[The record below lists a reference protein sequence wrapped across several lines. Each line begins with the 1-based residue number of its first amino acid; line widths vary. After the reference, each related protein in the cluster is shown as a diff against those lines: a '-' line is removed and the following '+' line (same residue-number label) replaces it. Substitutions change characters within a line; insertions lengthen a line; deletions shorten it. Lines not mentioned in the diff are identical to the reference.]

1 MVDEL
6 VKEIQKDI
14 RENKVMIYMKGTP
27 EMPMCG
33 FSKAAVDVIG
43 SYAVPFG
50 AKDILPN
57 PAYREALFQVSQWP
71 TIPQVFIGGEFI
83 GGSDIVRELH
93 EQGEL
98 AEKIKAA
105 CGEEAKT

>member
-14 RENKVMIYMKGTP
+14 QENKVMIYMKGTP
-27 EMPMCG
+27 DMPMCG
-33 FSKAAVDVIG
+33 FSKAAVDVIR
-43 SYAVPFG
+43 SYGVSFG
-50 AKDILPN
+50 AKDVLQN
-57 PAYREALFQVSQWP
+57 PAYREALFQVTQWP

-93 EQGEL
+93 DRGEL
-98 AEKIKAA
+98 AEKLKSA
-105 CGEEAKT
+105 CQEAKT